1 MPRDERDHFEERQL
15 HGSDDDD
22 RDDTLVAIQEAMRQ
36 ISARVDALASGRPV
50 GSGARGRA
58 RRRTPPRGR
67 MPANSVDN
75 AHSDAG
81 RSNTGRSSGIN
92 YLFV

>member
-1 MPRDERDHFEERQL
+1 MPRDEQDHSEERQL

-36 ISARVDALASGRPV
+36 ISARVEALASARPA

-58 RRRTPPRGR
+58 RPLTPPRIFTL
-67 MPANSVDN
+67 SLF
-75 AHSDAG
+75 S
-81 RSNTGRSSGIN
+81 IN
-92 YLFV
+92 